1 MRGPFAI
8 FNEAATS
15 AGSVIQASI
24 SIGTAIVPILAG
36 IWGRSAK
43 VAASL
48 VVGTDR
54 VMRWEMF
61 AGILARCHRR
71 SHFMNRTASHALVLT
86 PSSHPASIGVISIF
100 TPVLGFIVA
109 INSTHS
115 RAAVILVHLLD
126 AVVPIPAALRIRPSV
141 AIILGVRVA
150 VHGVRFKA
158 RCILRAY

>member
-1 MRGPFAI
+1 LRGPFAI

-48 VVGTDR
+48 VVGTDL

-115 RAAVILVHLLD
+115 RAAIILVHLLD
-126 AVVPIPAALRIRPSV
+126 AVVAIPAALRIKPSIAV
-141 AIILGVRVA
+141 IIGVRVA

-158 RCILRAY
+158 RFIL